1 MVQSNK
7 LWKTT
12 TPREQSVLIFVGANP
27 LELPLTVT
35 EVIAQSALGSPA
47 VVHKAM
53 LVLCKA
59 GLLSRKSS
67 KEDQRIKQV
76 NLTAK
81 GLALLSSLDALL
93 LSCAKTQ

>member
-1 MVQSNK
+1 MVQSKK

-12 TPREQSVLIFVGANP
+12 TPREQSVLIFVGAKP
-27 LELPLTVT
+27 PALSLTVT
-35 EVIAQSALGSPA
+35 DLIDNPMLGSPA
-47 VVHKAM
+47 AIHKAM

-59 GLLSRKSS
+59 GLLSRKPL